1 MGPSTFP
8 GCQSVGGAFLS
19 SADAA
24 NKVEK
29 IIEKAQDIVKAEG
42 GVEAAAG
49 AEAAKVAPQSP
60 VPTAALPG
68 RMHVDHIE
76 LLSGTGRD
84 FVVPGRSRPEL
95 FSARLMDGSNT
106 LEVTWTESL
115 GPGTLVNRLAQVQE
129 LAGGPGG
136 FTRITGI
143 ASYNLQELIQSD
155 QFNRQ
160 EAAQA
165 LGQKL
170 GGRWVV
176 DVTPRPNSATWD
188 ITATRLGD

>member
-1 MGPSTFP
+1 
-8 GCQSVGGAFLS
+8 VA
-19 SADAA
+19 
-24 NKVEK
+24 
-29 IIEKAQDIVKAEG
+29 
-42 GVEAAAG
+42 AAAG
-49 AEAAKVAPQSP
+49 AETAKVAPQTP
-60 VPTAALPG
+60 VPTAPLPG
-68 RMHVDHIE
+68 RMYVDHIE

-95 FSARLMDGSNT
+95 FSARLMDGSYT

-143 ASYNLQELIQSD
+143 ASYNLQELIRSD